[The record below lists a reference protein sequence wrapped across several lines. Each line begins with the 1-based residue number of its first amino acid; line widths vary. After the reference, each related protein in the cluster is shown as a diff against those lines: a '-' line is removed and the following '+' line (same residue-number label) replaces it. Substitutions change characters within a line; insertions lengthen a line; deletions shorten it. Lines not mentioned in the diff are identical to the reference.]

1 LTLREIFNWVVD
13 TPILDLIVGLGV
25 LSVVLPI
32 GFKVLFWFLEEPPL
46 YQKIAKAKRQEER
59 RKYKEEQIRNDLKEQ
74 YPDLNQDQ
82 IQVKLD
88 EKIKRM
94 QQNAAYL
101 LFGMSFFILV
111 SLFISSIFF

>member
-1 LTLREIFNWVVD
+1 
-13 TPILDLIVGLGV
+13 
-25 LSVVLPI
+25 
-32 GFKVLFWFLEEPPL
+32 
-46 YQKIAKAKRQEER
+46 
-59 RKYKEEQIRNDLKEQ
+59 LKDQ